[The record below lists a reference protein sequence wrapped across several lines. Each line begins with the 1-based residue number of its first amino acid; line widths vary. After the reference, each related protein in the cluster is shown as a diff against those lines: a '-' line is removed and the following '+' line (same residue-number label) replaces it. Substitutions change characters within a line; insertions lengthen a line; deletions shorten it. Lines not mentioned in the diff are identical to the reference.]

1 MSKILTSLT
10 HKTMTTLEQLQQDIQ
25 TLSEAER
32 QLLMDFIQLLKRGHA
47 VSAVNSLPSENK
59 PSFLE
64 VASEFVGCLEGGPG
78 DLATN
83 KKHMEGFGK

>member
-1 MSKILTSLT
+1 MTS
-10 HKTMTTLEQLQQDIQ
+10 LEQLQQDIQ

-32 QLLMDFIQLLKRGHA
+32 QLLIDFIQLLKRSHT
-47 VSAVNSLPSENK
+47 VTPTDNRFTESQ

-64 VASEFVGCLEGGPG
+64 EASEFVGCLEGGSG

-83 KKHMEGFGK
+83 KKHMEGFGE

>member
-1 MSKILTSLT
+1 
-10 HKTMTTLEQLQQDIQ
+10 MTILEQLQQDIQ

-32 QLLMDFIQLLKRGHA
+32 QLLIDFIQILKKTHTL
-47 VSAVNSLPSENK
+47 NPTTSLSTENR

-64 VASEFVGCLEGGPG
+64 AASEFVGCLEGGPS

-83 KKHMEGFGK
+83 KSHMAGFGK

>member
-1 MSKILTSLT
+1 MPS
-10 HKTMTTLEQLQQDIQ
+10 LEQIQQDIQ
-25 TLSEAER
+25 TLSADER
-32 QLLMDFIQLLKRGHA
+32 QLLYDFIQLLKKSHTLTSPGMP
-47 VSAVNSLPSENK
+47 VPESK

-64 VASEFVGCLEGGPG
+64 EASEFIGCLEGGPG

>member
-1 MSKILTSLT
+1 
-10 HKTMTTLEQLQQDIQ
+10 MTTLEQLQQDLQ

-32 QLLMDFIQLLKRGHA
+32 QLIYEFIQLLKKRRDITSPNTPA
-47 VSAVNSLPSENK
+47 PESQ

-64 VASEFVGCLEGGPG
+64 EAHEFIGCLEGGPG

-83 KKHMEGFGK
+83 KTYMEGFGK

>member
-1 MSKILTSLT
+1 
-10 HKTMTTLEQLQQDIQ
+10 MTTLEQLQQDIQ

-32 QLLMDFIQLLKRGHA
+32 QLIYDFIQLLKKSHTLP
-47 VSAVNSLPSENK
+47 LPSPPISEDQ

-64 VASEFVGCLEGGPG
+64 SASEFVGCLEGGPG

>member
-1 MSKILTSLT
+1 
-10 HKTMTTLEQLQQDIQ
+10 MTTLEQLQQDIQ

-32 QLLMDFIQLLKRGHA
+32 QLLSDFIQLLKRSHI
-47 VSAVNSLPSENK
+47 VSSTNNLPAENK

-64 VASEFVGCLEGGPG
+64 AASEFVGCLEGGPG

>member
-1 MSKILTSLT
+1 
-10 HKTMTTLEQLQQDIQ
+10 MTTLEQLQQDIQ

-32 QLLMDFIQLLKRGHA
+32 QLLIDFIQLLKRSHTISSTNNL
-47 VSAVNSLPSENK
+47 SAENK
-59 PSFLE
+59 SSFLE